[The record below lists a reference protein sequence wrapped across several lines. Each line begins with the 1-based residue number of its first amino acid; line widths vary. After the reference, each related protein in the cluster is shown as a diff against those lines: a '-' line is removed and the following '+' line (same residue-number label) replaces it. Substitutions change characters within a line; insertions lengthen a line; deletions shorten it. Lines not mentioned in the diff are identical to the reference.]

1 MTIKNNFP
9 SSNPTLFFDFAN
21 SKTIDPLLTFTRDSI
36 GTYVDKNGI
45 IQEADQWMPR
55 FDHDPVTRKPKG
67 LLFEDDSTNL
77 QTRSSEFNDAA
88 WSINSGAVS
97 ANVAVAPDGT
107 TTGDK
112 LYKTADTSLFIT
124 QNNSLT
130 SGVTYTQSIFAKKNA
145 VPVDSDAF
153 YVIQI
158 APSTGFP
165 SAYQNFDL
173 STGTLG
179 NGDISSGSN
188 NGTATIEDYGNGWYR
203 CSVTMPCTTTTTGGR
218 MAIGVVPS
226 PTSARLEAST
236 GYGSVNNDG
245 LYIWGA
251 QFEANEYASSY
262 IPTTTADVTRA
273 TETCEIDLTTK
284 DIEVQ
289 MPFTLYAEISTEV
302 VQYARRLFGIRKVGD
317 STDNIR
323 PFINADGSINWYTTS
338 GNLNTDSLNPPYYSP
353 SKEFFKIAGSVGNT
367 LVGNNRVKLCCN
379 GSRVNTTSTSYDDTK
394 LIRLTIGDSNQGDTP
409 RHWCGHFK
417 TVALYSYELTDEQM
431 TNLTKINN

>member
-9 SSNPTLFFDFAN
+9 VSKPTLFFDFAN
-21 SKTIDPLLTFTRDSI
+21 SKTIDPLFKFTRNSI
-36 GTYVDKNGI
+36 ATCVDQNGI
-45 IQEADQWMPR
+45 IQEVDQWMPR

-77 QTRSSEFNDAA
+77 LTRSSEFNNAA
-88 WSINSGAVS
+88 WSINSGTVA
-97 ANVAVAPDGT
+97 ANSVVAPDGT

-112 LYKTADTSLFIT
+112 LYKTADTALFMT
-124 QNNSLT
+124 QNNPLT

-145 VPVDSDAF
+145 YPVNSDAF

-158 APSTGFP
+158 ASSTGFP
-165 SAYQNFDL
+165 STYQNFDL

-179 NGDISSGSN
+179 TGDISGGSN

-203 CSVTMPCTTTTTGGR
+203 CSVTMPCTNTTSSGR
-218 MAIGVVPS
+218 MAIGVVSS
-226 PTSARLEAST
+226 PTSARLEAS
-236 GYGSVNNDG
+236 GAYGSTNNDG

-273 TETCEIDLTTK
+273 SEVCEIDLTTK

-289 MPFTLYAEISTEV
+289 MPFTLYSELSTEV
-302 VQYARRLFGIRKVGD
+302 NQYARRPIGLRIVGD

-323 PFINADGSINWYTTS
+323 PFINADGSITWYTTS
-338 GNLNTDSLNPPYYSP
+338 GNLNTSSLRPPYYSP
-353 SKEFFKIAGSVGNT
+353 TKEFFKIAGSVGST
-367 LVGNNRVKLCCN
+367 LVGNSTIKFCCN
-379 GSRVNTTSTSYDDTK
+379 GSRVNTTTTAYNDTR
-394 LIRLTIGDSNQGDTP
+394 LIRLTIGNSNQGDTP